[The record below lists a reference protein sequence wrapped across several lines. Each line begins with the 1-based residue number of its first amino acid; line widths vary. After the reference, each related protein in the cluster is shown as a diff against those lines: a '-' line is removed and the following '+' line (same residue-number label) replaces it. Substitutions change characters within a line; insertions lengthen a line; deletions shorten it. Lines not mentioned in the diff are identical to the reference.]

1 MDLQC
6 LNELTEFVASDNQL
20 TSMKEL
26 SQVLGQ
32 WTKLTKL
39 ELTGNPLCQ
48 KYKYRDRVI
57 TIGRSIGE

>member
-1 MDLQC
+1 
-6 LNELTEFVASDNQL
+6 
-20 TSMKEL
+20 MKEL

-39 ELTGNPLCQ
+39 ELMGNPLCQ

-57 TIGRSIGE
+57 TMGRSIGE